1 MIIDSIVR
9 ELPSLTLQI
18 LSDQILNFLTNLFF
32 FVAIYI
38 LITTALNIQYGYTGI
53 PNFGL
58 AFGVAIG
65 AYATGYFPIRILYYG
80 FFEEISSRVAERCP
94 QIFEDPETAL
104 TGTCNIWINFEMT
117 RILENDPVLST
128 GLLIFTLFVAVAAG
142 ALMGL
147 LASLPAIRLRVDF
160 LMMSLIAIAE
170 GVRIIG
176 MNYQPIAGG
185 TLGIQIPSFT
195 RWMSISY
202 GIDAVQQNLLLITT
216 VSIVAMAVTVYMLR
230 SPYGRLLKAVRESE
244 DAALAVGININRVK
258 VEAMVI
264 GTALAALAGAL
275 YSLYSG
281 TVLPTSYTRYDWTF
295 WPWLMLLMGGRGSE
309 LGAVL
314 GATGIMALRRVISVY
329 KHVFTGLIPFD
340 VVWLERIAMG
350 IAFLLVM
357 IYRPYGLIPE
367 KPFRLKEIHSLP
379 AVEGY
384 QKVRREGR
392 LSRILGRLR
401 R

>member
-1 MIIDSIVR
+1 MMNGLIDIIPQLS
-9 ELPSLTLQI
+9 LQI
-18 LSDQILNFLTNLFF
+18 VGDQVLNFITNLFF

-80 FFEEISSRVAERCP
+80 YFDQIAEAIGDRCP
-94 QIFEDPETAL
+94 QMFTDPETAL
-104 TGTCNIWINFEMT
+104 TGVCNIWITMEMAK
-117 RILENDPVLST
+117 ILENDPMLST
-128 GLLIFTLFVAVAAG
+128 GLLIFTLLIAILAG

-195 RWMSISY
+195 RWMENSL
-202 GIDAVQQNLLLITT
+202 GLNAVQQNLILITISTVVAMTITLLI
-216 VSIVAMAVTVYMLR
+216 LR
-230 SPYGRLLKAVRESE
+230 SPYGRLLKAIRESE
-244 DAALAVGININRVK
+244 DAALAVGIDINRVK
-258 VEAMVI
+258 IEAMVV
-264 GTALAALAGAL
+264 GTALAAFAGSL
-275 YSLYSG
+275 YSMYSG

-329 KHVFTGLIPFD
+329 KHTFQGLIPFD

-367 KPFRLKEIHSLP
+367 KPFRMKKIHTLP
-379 AVEGY
+379 EVEGY
-384 QKVRREGR
+384 QKVRKEG
-392 LSRILGRLR
+392 LIDRLR
-401 R
+401 RRFRG